1 MRRIIVAALLTY
13 CILST
18 LYIYSVEEEMMCN
31 AQSLKIT
38 DQMTGHIYTRLT
50 DLEIMVDK
58 NVLPKVSGSTQK

>member
-1 MRRIIVAALLTY
+1 MRIITMAALLTY

-38 DQMTGHIYTRLT
+38 NQMNGHIYTRLT
-50 DLEIMVDK
+50 DLEMKINK
-58 NVLPKVSGSTQK
+58 